1 MPSEQKK
8 EKRKKKQC
16 QTPSYLYR
24 NSATGSQRTHSD
36 PLDLLW
42 AWDWSQELRGGWDGV
57 SSHPAAQLLYEK
69 ATGVKSTPETKT
81 GKKREKKPRELTA
94 IVSLL
99 SLMYENQQRCTK
111 QVTCPS

>member
-8 EKRKKKQC
+8 KKEKQQC

-24 NSATGSQRTHSD
+24 NSATGSQQTHSD

-42 AWDWSQELRGGWDGV
+42 GWDWSQELRGGWDGV

-69 ATGVKSTPETKT
+69 ATGVKSTLETKT
-81 GKKREKKPRELTA
+81 GKKEREET
-94 IVSLL
+94 
-99 SLMYENQQRCTK
+99 QRARCHCFPAESH
-111 QVTCPS
+111 V